1 MIGPKKLLAALAAIP
16 PVALDDLLTETRRKA
31 DAERKAE
38 EARRKQAEAD
48 AMQAD
53 IADLREI
60 AQAAKEREHARL
72 MGQNPEEVA
81 AYEARMRKLKAR
93 IDSHRAALDRTL
105 AASDNPAT

>member
-1 MIGPKKLLAALAAIP
+1 MLKPKELLAALAKIP
-16 PVALDDLLTETRRKA
+16 PLALDDFLAETRRKA

-48 AMQAD
+48 ARQAD

-72 MGQNPEEVA
+72 MAEDPEEVA
-81 AYEARMRKLKAR
+81 AYEARMRKIKERLR
-93 IDSHRAALDRTL
+93 VNMAALDGTL
-105 AASDNPAT
+105 AASGNPAT